1 MYALYAHICIY
12 MRTVCAYIFSVNFIF
27 LVMAALKTSG
37 CADHAFTIYLRYK
50 NWFVIIHANKMS
62 IFVTSNSN
70 EYKVIL
76 STCLFRSHYDPFQI
90 ILSKATAS
98 NVTF

>member
-1 MYALYAHICIY
+1 
-12 MRTVCAYIFSVNFIF
+12 
-27 LVMAALKTSG
+27 MAALKTSG

-76 STCLFRSHYDPFQI
+76 STVYSILTMTHFNQI
-90 ILSKATAS
+90 YERLLPPTLEREYTTKPY
-98 NVTF
+98 